1 MLDHAPL
8 AWSRYVVGRRPTS
21 QRRTVVLVLRVRL
34 EGHTDRDLDR
44 SQRDGEVSTHQS
56 SPPRS
61 PRPMT
66 RRRPIWNKLRGSCKQ
81 DVSSFTQHHPRPW
94 PCDIGRKASSTVLV
108 GKVRVIMCV
117 LHVSS
122 ARARRGA
129 NQGRREVT
137 WRMARDTRPGGPG
150 SQGVVR
156 LKRRAKRGG
165 SIQHHERWWL
175 DEWPPG
181 KLL

>member
-94 PCDIGRKASSTVLV
+94 PCDIGRKASSTRRQSTSNH
-108 GKVRVIMCV
+108 VRFACFFCSC
-117 LHVSS
+117 SS
-122 ARARRGA
+122 RGESRTSRGYLADGPRHETRRS
-129 NQGRREVT
+129 RE
-137 WRMARDTRPGGPG
+137 PGG
-150 SQGVVR
+150 
-156 LKRRAKRGG
+156 
-165 SIQHHERWWL
+165 
-175 DEWPPG
+175 
-181 KLL
+181 